1 MRRSIV
7 DFLLALDESAA
18 REVADADGCVEKL
31 ERLRASLPSPVS
43 GAGEPRQLPW
53 RSREAEE

>member
-18 REVADADGCVEKL
+18 REVADADWCVEKL
-31 ERLRASLPSPVS
+31 ERLRESLPSPVS
-43 GAGEPRQLPW
+43 GAGEPHQLPW
-53 RSREAEE
+53 RSREA